1 MLGKTLKARGALEI
15 SSPHVELDKFS
26 QEVAGNI
33 RKLGA
38 SHELQK
44 AGVDF
49 LCRSSKLKYSYNFSW
64 MGVPIIQFPQDIVAM
79 QELLWKVKPD
89 TVVETG
95 VARGGSLI
103 FYAGMMEMMGLQ
115 GGEVIG
121 IDVDIRPHNRHAI
134 EHHPMSKRVTLIE
147 GSSIDPA
154 TFSRVKARIGTPRK
168 TVVCLDSLH
177 THAHVL
183 EELRIYSTLVT
194 PGSYLIVFDTC
205 IEHMPADF
213 FPDRPWGPGDN
224 PYTAVQAFLKE
235 TTDFE
240 PENGISDK
248 LLITTARGG
257 YLRRK

>member
-1 MLGKTLKARGALEI
+1 MLNKTLKGQGALEI
-15 SSPHVELDKFS
+15 SGPHAEQEKFS

-38 SHELQK
+38 SRELQE

-64 MGVPIIQFPQDIVAM
+64 MGVPIIQFPQDMVAM

-89 TVVETG
+89 TVVEAG

-103 FYAGMMEMMGLQ
+103 FYAGMMEMMGLRD
-115 GGEVIG
+115 GEVIG
-121 IDVDIRPHNRHAI
+121 IDIDIRPHNRQAI
-134 EHHPMSKRVTLIE
+134 EHHPMSKRIALIE
-147 GSSIDPA
+147 GSSIDPT
-154 TFSRVKARIGTPRK
+154 TFSRVKARIGTARK
-168 TVVCLDSLH
+168 TMVCLDSLH
-177 THAHVL
+177 THEHVL

-194 PGSYLIVFDTC
+194 PGSYLVVFDTC

-213 FPDRPWGPGDN
+213 FPDRPWGPGNN

-240 PENGISDK
+240 VDNAIPDK

-257 YLRRK
+257 FLRRK